1 MTKRYARDGVRID
14 IDRVNV
20 AALRVLPSL
29 LARWLPNGRV
39 QGAEYVALN
48 PRRMDQHLGSFRV
61 NIRTGRWADFAIR
74 NARGRDVISL
84 AAYLGGI
91 ERADAAARLATML
104 GIEVRH
110 AR

>member
-39 QGAEYVALN
+39 QGPEYVALN
-48 PRRMDQHLGSFRV
+48 PHRIDRHLGSFRI
-61 NIRTGRWADFAIR
+61 NLRTGRWADFAIGG
-74 NARGRDVISL
+74 ARGGDVVSL
-84 AAYLGGI
+84 AAYLACIGQVQ
-91 ERADAAARLATML
+91 AAERLATML
-104 GIEVRH
+104 NIE
-110 AR
+110 ARLER

>member
-1 MTKRYARDGVRID
+1 MTKRYARDAARID

-48 PRRMDQHLGSFRV
+48 PRRMDRHLGSFRV

-91 ERADAAARLATML
+91 ERPDAAARLATML